1 MIVEQMLREVAKIPE
16 TNLSAGRL
24 FRFAHRGASGRAPE
38 NTLMAVE
45 KALALGADGIEIDV
59 YAVEGDL
66 VVIHDARLER
76 TTNGRGRVAASSLDY
91 LRSLDAGEGEKIPLL
106 REVLDLVD
114 RRAAVNVELKGPGTA
129 GPAAALVQRYVRER
143 GWHCED
149 VILSSFSRCELAAAR
164 EEAPR
169 IPRGILTRSP
179 LLPSKRFLAELQPFS
194 IHTRLD
200 RVSRR
205 FVEAAHRRGLKV
217 FVYTVN
223 REEDFRALETMGVD
237 GVFTDFPSPSGLTPP
252 SG

>member
-16 TNLSAGRL
+16 TDLSAGRL

-59 YAVEGDL
+59 YAVEDEL
-66 VVIHDARLER
+66 VVIHDPRLER
-76 TTNGRGRVAASSLDY
+76 TTNGRGRVMASSLAY
-91 LRSLDAGEGEKIPLL
+91 LRSLDAGQGQRIPFL

-129 GPAAALVQRYVRER
+129 GPAAALVQRYVKER

-149 VILSSFSRCELAAAR
+149 VILSSFSRRELAVAR
-164 EEAPR
+164 DEAPR
-169 IPRGILTRSP
+169 IPRGLLTRSP
-179 LLPSKRFLAELQPFS
+179 LLPAKRFQAEMNLFS
-194 IHTRLD
+194 IHIRLD

-205 FVEAAHRRGLKV
+205 FTDAAHRRGLKV

-223 REEDFRALETMGVD
+223 REEDFRAVEDMGVD
-237 GVFTDFPSPSGLTPP
+237 GVFTDFPMSVKG
-252 SG
+252 